1 MRYLNPSTRL
11 KLNEII
17 LRINNKQTVTLPE
30 RILLSKY
37 LGKYP
42 HLNLLFILIIISVN
56 FNLLE
61 GFKYLIIFKFIK

>member
-17 LRINNKQTVTLPE
+17 LRINNKKSVSLSE

-37 LGKYP
+37 MDKYP
-42 HLNLLFILIIISVN
+42 
-56 FNLLE
+56 
-61 GFKYLIIFKFIK
+61 YLISLFKEIS

>member
-17 LRINNKQTVTLPE
+17 FRINKKQLVTLSE

-37 LGKYP
+37 LDKYP
-42 HLNLLFILIIISVN
+42 YLYSLFRKRSP
-56 FNLLE
+56 
-61 GFKYLIIFKFIK
+61 KFP

>member
-17 LRINNKQTVTLPE
+17 QRINKSQFVSLPE

-37 LGKYP
+37 LDKYP
-42 HLNLLFILIIISVN
+42 
-56 FNLLE
+56 
-61 GFKYLIIFKFIK
+61 YLISLFKERSPKFP

>member
-17 LRINNKQTVTLPE
+17 LRINRKQLVTLSE

-37 LGKYP
+37 LDKYP
-42 HLNLLFILIIISVN
+42 YLNSLFKERST
-56 FNLLE
+56 
-61 GFKYLIIFKFIK
+61 KFP

>member
-17 LRINNKQTVTLPE
+17 LRINRNQLVTLSE

-37 LGKYP
+37 LDKYP
-42 HLNLLFILIIISVN
+42 YLNSLFK
-56 FNLLE
+56 E
-61 GFKYLIIFKFIK
+61 GLPKST

>member
-17 LRINNKQTVTLPE
+17 VRINNQQQVNVSE

-37 LGKYP
+37 LDKFPY
-42 HLNLLFILIIISVN
+42 LNLLFKERSP
-56 FNLLE
+56 
-61 GFKYLIIFKFIK
+61 KFP

>member
-1 MRYLNPSTRL
+1 MRYLNHSTRL

-17 LRINNKQTVTLPE
+17 LSINNKENVTLSE

-42 HLNLLFILIIISVN
+42 HLNLLFKRGLP
-56 FNLLE
+56 
-61 GFKYLIIFKFIK
+61 KFP

>member
-17 LRINNKQTVTLPE
+17 IRINKKEIVTLSE

-37 LGKYP
+37 LDKYP
-42 HLNLLFILIIISVN
+42 YLNSLFN
-56 FNLLE
+56 DNLP
-61 GFKYLIIFKFIK
+61 KFP

>member
-17 LRINNKQTVTLPE
+17 LRINNKQIVTLSE

-37 LGKYP
+37 LDRYP
-42 HLNLLFILIIISVN
+42 YLNSLIKERSP
-56 FNLLE
+56 
-61 GFKYLIIFKFIK
+61 KFT

>member
-17 LRINNKQTVTLPE
+17 LRINNKNFVTLSE

-37 LGKYP
+37 LDKYP
-42 HLNLLFILIIISVN
+42 YLNSLFKERSP
-56 FNLLE
+56 
-61 GFKYLIIFKFIK
+61 KFP

>member
-17 LRINNKQTVTLPE
+17 IRINNKKHVTLSE

-37 LGKYP
+37 LEKYP
-42 HLNLLFILIIISVN
+42 YLNLLFKEKSP
-56 FNLLE
+56 
-61 GFKYLIIFKFIK
+61 KFP